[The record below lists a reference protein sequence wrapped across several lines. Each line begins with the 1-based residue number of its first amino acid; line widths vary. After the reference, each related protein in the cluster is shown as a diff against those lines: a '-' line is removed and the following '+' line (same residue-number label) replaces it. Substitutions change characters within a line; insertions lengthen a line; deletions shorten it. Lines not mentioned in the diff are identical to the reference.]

1 MSKKRILIAYHM
13 ELLYVGLK
21 SLLEQCASFE
31 VVAQAK
37 SEEEVLQYGK
47 QYSPELVL
55 IDIDSLAFDGI
66 PSIERLKSVNQETKI
81 LAMTERFDGD
91 VVSDCLA
98 AGADGVCLK
107 SIKPQQLI
115 SALQSVDMGCLWIDS
130 RLAAKIKEFM
140 AKKVAAPKSVSVSK
154 SSSVGAIFQCLSKRE
169 MEVLELIVRGLTNA
183 QIADQLKLSGETVKT
198 HIRHIYEKLSV
209 KHRAEAVV
217 TAIKLGLCAA

>member
-31 VVAQAK
+31 VVAQAR
-37 SEEEVLQYGK
+37 SDEEILQFGR
-47 QYSPELVL
+47 QYSPELML

-66 PSIERLKSVNQETKI
+66 PSIEKLKSVNPETRI

-91 VVSDCLA
+91 VVSECLA

-107 SIKPQQLI
+107 SIKPPQLI
-115 SALQSVDMGCLWIDS
+115 SALQSLDLGCIWIDS
-130 RLAAKIKEFM
+130 CLAAKIKEFM
-140 AKKVAAPKSVSVSK
+140 AKKNAEAKLAPASK
-154 SSSVGAIFQCLSKRE
+154 GSAGTIFQCLSKRE
-169 MEVLELIVRGLTNA
+169 MEVLELVARGLTNS
-183 QIADQLKLSGETVKT
+183 QIAEQLKLSGETVKT

-217 TAIKLGLCAA
+217 TAIKLGLVCAA

>member
-21 SLLEQCASFE
+21 SLLEQCADFD

-37 SEEEVLQYGK
+37 SNVEILHYAE
-47 QYSPELVL
+47 QYSPELLLV
-55 IDIDSLAFDGI
+55 DIDSIAFDGI
-66 PSIERLKSVNQETKI
+66 VSIEKLKNENQETKI
-81 LAMTERFDGD
+81 LAMTDRLDAD

-107 SIKPQQLI
+107 SIKPTQLI
-115 SALQSVDMGCLWIDS
+115 SALQSLDTGCLWIDA

-140 AKKVAAPKSVSVSK
+140 AKKAPVKPASVAQT
-154 SSSVGAIFQCLSKRE
+154 SVGAMFQSLSKRE
-169 MEVLELIVRGLTNA
+169 MEVLELLVRGLTNT
-183 QIADQLKLSGETVKT
+183 QIADQLRLSGETVKT
-198 HIRHIYEKLSV
+198 HVRHIYEKLSV

-217 TAIKLGLCAA
+217 TAIKLGLVCAA